1 MEDNKLAAD
10 DARRELQHEV
20 VKSEIEAD
28 VNAEIADRAVNRTTR
43 TEAVEMENI
52 AGEFRGKAINEVV
65 ETEREV
71 ETARTMARV
80 SQVIDYIFFIIYG
93 LLFIRLVLALIGA
106 RRSAGFVQFIY
117 ALTDPLYAP
126 FRGIVASPMTESG
139 NTLAWPILIAIIV
152 YALLHLGINGL
163 LRLIAHRKTE
173 I

>member
-10 DARRELQHEV
+10 EARRELQHEA
-20 VKSEIEAD
+20 VKSEIEAE
-28 VNAEIADRAVNRTTR
+28 VNAEIADRAVRTTR
-43 TEAVEMENI
+43 TEAVQMENI
-52 AGEFRGKAINEVV
+52 AGEFRGKAIDEVV

-71 ETARTMARV
+71 EVKRTSARV

-93 LLFIRLVLALIGA
+93 LLAIRVVLALIGA

-126 FRGIVASPMTESG
+126 FKGIVASPTTESG
-139 NTLAWPILIAIIV
+139 NTLALPIVIAIIV

-163 LRLIAHRKTE
+163 LRLIAYRKTE